1 MKENCKRQL
10 QAEAEVKRVLIAQQ
24 KSMKE
29 ASDRQQQEA
38 EEKFKKAEAEAKS
51 QLID

>member
-1 MKENCKRQL
+1 M
-10 QAEAEVKRVLIAQQ
+10 AQQ

-51 QLID
+51 QLIDQQKSLQDTSA